1 MIKMIYLP
9 EYWILRS
16 DSWTNKDINTFVL
29 DWNQNYTHFCAISPS
44 LMDLIL
50 VKLSDEEIQFPLIYT
65 NIRKISEEV
74 QMERY
79 NLDTRQW
86 I

>member
-1 MIKMIYLP
+1 
-9 EYWILRS
+9 
-16 DSWTNKDINTFVL
+16 
-29 DWNQNYTHFCAISPS
+29 
-44 LMDLIL
+44 MDLIL